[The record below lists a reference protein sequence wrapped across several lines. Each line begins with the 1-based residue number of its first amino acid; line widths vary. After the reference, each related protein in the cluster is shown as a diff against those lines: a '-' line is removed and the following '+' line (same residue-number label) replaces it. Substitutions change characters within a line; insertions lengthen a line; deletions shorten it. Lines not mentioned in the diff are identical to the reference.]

1 MKCTFTLNEIKKAT
15 GAEIINATANG
26 LEEKIKGVVT
36 DSRQDCGGSLFIAL
50 KGDNFDG
57 HAFCA
62 AAAEKGAAAL
72 CVNSAAGLSTQL
84 NVPLII
90 VKDTTKALQDLAHY
104 HRQKLENLTVTAL
117 TGSCGKTSTKEMMR
131 SVFAAAFGESAVY
144 ATAGNTNNHVGV
156 PQNILNISE
165 KHKICVLEMGT
176 NHPGE
181 IEVLSKIA
189 EPDLSV
195 ITMVG
200 HSHLEYFGDLK
211 GVATEKATIF
221 SHMKK
226 DGIAIIPD
234 DTPSLKVLE
243 KAASKFNVIHFGCG
257 KNSLVQVKYLGGN
270 ITGSSFELYS
280 KESGETAV
288 VKWKLSGRHQAVNA
302 GAAACAGLALGIDL
316 KTIATGLAHCKL
328 PGMRMK
334 TTELNGV
341 TWINDAYNANP
352 DSVISALTW
361 LSEFTDP
368 SRLVIV
374 LGDMLELGE
383 NAIESHQKVL
393 RFAVEKFKDA
403 KVVAIGPKM
412 IEVCADRSF
421 KPALEILTFESSEK
435 AVESIRA
442 LACNGRTVFLKGSRG
457 MKLEKIDPSV

>member
-1 MKCTFTLNEIKKAT
+1 
-15 GAEIINATANG
+15 
-26 LEEKIKGVVT
+26 
-36 DSRQDCGGSLFIAL
+36 
-50 KGDNFDG
+50 
-57 HAFCA
+57 
-62 AAAEKGAAAL
+62 
-72 CVNSAAGLSTQL
+72 
-84 NVPLII
+84 
-90 VKDTTKALQDLAHY
+90 
-104 HRQKLENLTVTAL
+104 
-117 TGSCGKTSTKEMMR
+117 MR
-131 SVFAAAFGESAVY
+131 AVFPAAFGESAVY

-156 PQNILNISE
+156 PQNILNLNAQ
-165 KHKICVLEMGT
+165 HKVCVLEMGT

-195 ITMVG
+195 ITMIG

-211 GVATEKATIF
+211 GVATEKAAIL

-226 DGIAIIPD
+226 DGIAVIPD

-243 KAASKFNVIHFGCG
+243 KAASKFNVMHFGCG
-257 KNSLVQVKYLGGN
+257 KNSTVQVKYLGGN
-270 ITGSSFELYS
+270 LNGSSFELFS
-280 KESGETAV
+280 KESGETV
-288 VKWKLSGRHQAVNA
+288 VVNWTLSGRHQAVNA

-316 KTIATGLAHCKL
+316 KTIATGLANCKL

-334 TTELNGV
+334 TTQFKGV

-368 SRLVIV
+368 ARLVIV

-383 NAIESHQKVL
+383 STLESHQKIL

-403 KVVAIGPKM
+403 KIVAIGPRM

-421 KPALEILTFESSEK
+421 KPALEILTFESSGK
-435 AVESIRA
+435 AVESVRA
-442 LACNGRTVFLKGSRG
+442 LACHGRTVFLKGSRG